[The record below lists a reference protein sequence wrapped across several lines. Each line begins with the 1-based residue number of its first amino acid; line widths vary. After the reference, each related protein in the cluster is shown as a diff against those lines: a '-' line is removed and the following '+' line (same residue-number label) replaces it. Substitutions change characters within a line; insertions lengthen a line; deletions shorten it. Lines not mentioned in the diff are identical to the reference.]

1 MKIDRNKH
9 NIYVANTLL
18 KTPEQTTTSTGTS
31 TGAGSTTII
40 YTGGGGSGTGLTPE
54 QSEKLDSIESGAQVN
69 QNAFSYL
76 TISNGEQEST
86 QAARVQTDTA
96 KVTIL
101 GEGVTV
107 ELVTE
112 VESPERTITSTGIE
126 GQYTVSYHKVE
137 TEVEVPSE
145 EGEPTTEV
153 QITWPLTITYVSGTK
168 IKQEDFDT
176 LKVVYN
182 GVDTVLTDY
191 QVTTDT
197 EGITSITKNQEGL
210 LFDRIVFTKAGVDAE
225 GQPVTNEVMVI
236 NAYTITYSTIKL
248 TGSDA
253 YWKLDEDGNLFTTY
267 NAYSTQELSAYG
279 LGETS
284 GGSTGGVSFLKDLED
299 VDTTNLINGGILQY
313 NSTTKMWEVVDGSS
327 LEIDMTE
334 IEQKITELQQNM
346 TTAQGDIT
354 TIENTIT
361 QWTPII
367 EAIDNITDWFSFVD
381 GKIRANYDLWGVGE
395 ISAYGYNTSEQ
406 PTGKEYLKDLL
417 DVDAENA
424 TKGQILVFNG
434 TIWVN
439 QDIPE
444 TGLNESELAQYL
456 TQNNYIQESDLT
468 SILTN
473 YATKEW
479 TTAQITQTKTELTNY
494 TDTKISNL
502 IGTAPDN
509 LDTLGE
515 IAEQITL
522 LQALLDWFSFID
534 GRIRANYDLWSVG
547 EISAYGMGE
556 GSSSSGK
563 NYLHELEDVSITP
576 SSLTP
581 GQLLQ
586 YNGSVW
592 VAIDKDEV
600 GLNETELEQYLTTNN
615 YLQQGDVTWSNLSG
629 KPSTFNTTIQQIND
643 LHASWDSILKAEPT
657 DYVTRWPS
665 FNEITNKPTTLEG
678 YGITNTFTKDQADD
692 RYVNITGDTMTG
704 DLLLPNLEA
713 SGYIMIGSAVLSY
726 DSTNKALKLA
736 TSSGG
741 TMHFYATG
749 EVSAYGYHETEISG
763 AQYLH
768 DLLDVNNGKGTNPSS
783 TGTLLMWDGSTW
795 AYVGK
800 DSIGLNIQELQEY
813 LETNNYVQS
822 DDLTNYATQ
831 SWVQQLV
838 TDFISDD
845 EVTALLQNYA
855 TLIYVNNTF
864 LKKTDFTADSIL
876 NLIEDYIDSKL
887 DNYATIAQFNTL
899 QTTVNNHTTRIVSLE
914 QAIDLLND
922 MFEWDNGKIKAKADL
937 YGVGEVSAYGIGDG
951 SASQG
956 AGYLHELDDVSIVP
970 NELTAGQLLQYDG
983 QFWVAIDKDE
993 VGLNETEL
1001 DTYLTQNNYTTTE
1014 DLTWNNI
1021 QNKPE
1026 TFHTTLSFIN
1036 DLHADWGSLL
1046 NTSPTDYVTR
1056 WPTFAEVTDKPT
1068 TVKGYGI
1075 TDVYTKT
1082 ETDNKYVKKTG
1093 DTMTGPLV
1101 VDYDS
1106 TGTGTELR
1114 IVGASLSII
1123 APKSGDYARSYS
1135 LRNSDNDT
1143 TLTHIAGVYGRS
1155 DTIMYTYYGGTTY
1168 DSPAIVVL
1176 PSKFV
1181 GINTTSPAYQLDVTG
1196 NVHTTNAFYTDN
1208 FIQIG
1213 NGRLVWDQ
1221 TNNAIY
1227 AVSKD
1232 GTSAINFYSTGEVS
1246 AYGSGNGEGST
1257 GKSYLHELEDV
1268 DISDRANNDMLVYNS
1283 ATKMWETIAMSDV
1296 QVNLPSWVTST
1307 KPTYTWTE
1315 IQNKPS
1321 WIGDT
1326 KPTYTAAEVG
1336 AITQTV
1342 ADDRYIRQYLSI
1354 IGANTDLNNY
1364 TDSGLY
1370 SVSAASYS
1378 SIENF
1383 PSSSSY
1389 SYGILASLTFT
1400 GRGIQWYVPDYNN
1413 TMAVRTAWEA
1423 GRWNNW
1429 HYLLTNYNYTNYTVT
1444 KTGSGASGTWGISI
1458 TGSASKLGTTTVGSA
1473 TSPIYLNQGV
1483 ATAVTYDLNAT
1494 LNSGTSGKLAYYSSS
1509 TAIDDYTSTIG
1520 SGTKLWYLSSGIPTN
1535 SSSTVGSGTK
1545 LMYLSSGTL
1554 TASSSTLGD
1563 QYSPVYLSSGTITA
1577 STRNFM
1583 VERSAFPYQAANWND
1598 GLTPGMYY
1606 ISGWSGATNYPTSS
1620 YYQYGTLLLFGT
1632 TSSKTQ
1638 FYFPH
1643 SSTDRAAWRTTYENS
1658 TSRWSSWHYLIDSQN
1673 YATVLDDRYV
1683 KKTGDSMTGTLTN
1696 TASFMAGIGYYL
1708 TSSHG
1713 RFFWDDQTS
1722 STYLQAN
1729 TSGTLKL
1736 SGLNNTRLTQ
1746 LSINTVMA
1754 SMNGALHIQNSGFSN
1769 CLSIRRTDST
1779 ANASI
1784 IFRNSSNGILG
1795 HLGLLGSGSAPSV
1808 GPAWWNSSQTQ
1819 YNIASESNHR
1829 FFYDKT
1835 IDLSSYSTSNFYPYV
1850 FTSDDGYKTDIE
1862 VMINS
1867 ESGGGDATYNANHL
1881 HFRIRSGGWTDNGFY
1896 LDVLNFHAYQTNE
1909 ITIGSI
1915 GTGTQNGGFAV
1926 WLRGGVS
1933 YKIRALG
1940 RWAQSD
1946 IHTSSY
1952 SFGGST
1958 YTVGTNRYGGSNS
1971 NVTIQY
1977 TPTISVNYANIQE
1990 RGFGSSIYYNRTVYF
2005 KQGIQAYGAESKF
2018 YTSTFTDPATGTAAI
2033 IKATGNIALT
2043 GNLIANGEVTAYKSS
2058 DMRLKT
2064 NIIDLKG
2071 IDLIRK
2077 LRPVEYDWTDEAMQL
2092 KAPGPKHAYGLI
2104 AQEVEQIVPEVV
2116 NHNMFAQ
2123 GYLGIDYT
2131 RLIPLTISAIKDVD
2145 DEVTKLKKEVKELK
2159 KRLNKYERLNRQ
2171 GVTRVDISDVS
2182 IVT

>member
-1 MKIDRNKH
+1 MYIDRKKH
-9 NIYVANTLL
+9 NKYVTNTLL
-18 KTPEQTTTSTGTS
+18 KTTEQTTTDTSTSTGT
-31 TGAGSTTII
+31 GSTTII

-101 GEGVTV
+101 GEGITV

-112 VESPERTITSTGIE
+112 VESPERTITSTGIV

-145 EGEPTTEV
+145 EGEPTTEI

-210 LFDRIVFTKAGVDAE
+210 LFDRIVFTKAGVNAE

-236 NAYTITYSTIKL
+236 NAYTVAYSIIKL

-279 LGETS
+279 LGES
-284 GGSTGGVSFLKDLED
+284 GGGSGTGGVSFLKDLED

-367 EAIDNITDWFSFVD
+367 ESVADITDWFSFVD

-643 LHASWDSILKAEPT
+643 LHASWNSILKAEPT

-678 YGITNTFTKDQADD
+678 YGITNAFTKDQADD

-713 SGYIMIGSAVLSY
+713 SGYVMIGSAVLSY

-795 AYVGK
+795 AYVRK

-822 DDLTNYATQ
+822 NDLTNYATQ

-876 NLIEDYIDSKL
+876 NLIEDHIDSKL

-899 QTTVNNHTTRIVSLE
+899 QTTVNDHTTRIVSLE

-1036 DLHADWGSLL
+1036 DLHADWDSLL

-1296 QVNLPSWVTST
+1296 RVDLPSWVTST

-1321 WIGDT
+1321 WIGNT

-1336 AITQTV
+1336 AITQTA

-1354 IGANTDLNNY
+1354 IGANTDLNDY

-1370 SVSAASYS
+1370 LVSAASYF

-1400 GRGIQWYVPDYNN
+1400 GRGIQWYVPDYDN

-1429 HYLLTNYNYTNYTVT
+1429 HYLLTNRNYTNYTVT
-1444 KTGSGASGTWGISI
+1444 KTGGGASGTWGISI

-1509 TAIDDYTSTIG
+1509 TTIDDYSSNIGTSTR
-1520 SGTKLWYLSSGIPTN
+1520 LWYLNAGTPTN
-1535 SSSTVGSGTK
+1535 SSSTVGS
-1545 LMYLSSGTL
+1545 SS
-1554 TASSSTLGD
+1554 
-1563 QYSPVYLSSGTITA
+1563 QPVYLSSGTITA
-1577 STRNFM
+1577 TTASF
-1583 VERSAFPYQAANWND
+1583 
-1598 GLTPGMYY
+1598 L
-1606 ISGWSGATNYPTSS
+1606 
-1620 YYQYGTLLLFGT
+1620 T
-1632 TSSKTQ
+1632 TSNYT
-1638 FYFPH
+1638 
-1643 SSTDRAAWRTTYENS
+1643 STT
-1658 TSRWSSWHYLIDSQN
+1658 DS
-1673 YATVLDDRYV
+1673 RYV

-1696 TASFMAGIGYYL
+1696 TAGFMAGIGYYL

-1713 RFFWDDQTS
+1713 GFFWDNNSSATWLQASNNGNMYLSAYNSAQLTNLYIHANAIRVRSGALYIENDGADNVLRLTRTDTTTSRTSIIYANNGGINGYIGVTGSGDSLAREPFYRYGTS
-1722 STYLQAN
+1722 SSIYQIYHSGNVASLETRGYLMSNQITIDARNLNEN
-1729 TSGTLKL
+1729 TWYPVTVTGESYTSCLYQVFNDLGMTSRPSWATHDKGFTVHLEWY
-1736 SGLNNTRLTQ
+1736 SNRSEWGVCPVAYFFIRNQ
-1746 LSINTVMA
+1746 HSWCTVMPVRGV
-1754 SMNGALHIQNSGFSN
+1754 SQL
-1769 CLSIRRTDST
+1769 T
-1779 ANASI
+1779 
-1784 IFRNSSNGILG
+1784 NSSTI
-1795 HLGLLGSGSAPSV
+1795 
-1808 GPAWWNSSQTQ
+1808 
-1819 YNIASESNHR
+1819 Y
-1829 FFYDKT
+1829 FY
-1835 IDLSSYSTSNFYPYV
+1835 V
-1850 FTSDDGYKTDIE
+1850 R
-1862 VMINS
+1862 
-1867 ESGGGDATYNANHL
+1867 GGGLYY
-1881 HFRIRSGGWTDNGFY
+1881 FRAS
-1896 LDVLNFHAYQTNE
+1896 H
-1909 ITIGSI
+1909 
-1915 GTGTQNGGFAV
+1915 GTPTV
-1926 WLRGGVS
+1926 TLR
-1933 YKIRALG
+1933 
-1940 RWAQSD
+1940 
-1946 IHTSSY
+1946 T
-1952 SFGGST
+1952 ST
-1958 YTVGTNRYGGSNS
+1958 YTVSSQSVSPTTTTPDLNNMGWYYPANSAGG
-1971 NVTIQY
+1971 I
-1977 TPTISVNYANIQE
+1977 
-1990 RGFGSSIYYNRTVYF
+1990 
-2005 KQGIQAYGAESKF
+2005 GAWQVRIN
-2018 YTSTFTDPATGTAAI
+2018 P
-2033 IKATGNIALT
+2033 
-2043 GNLIANGEVTAYKSS
+2043 ANGSLFSTGEITAYQSS
-2058 DMRLKT
+2058 DRRLKT
-2064 NIIDLKG
+2064 NIHNLNSID
-2071 IDLIRK
+2071 IIRK
-2077 LRPVEYDWTDEAMQL
+2077 LRPVEFDWTDEALDM
-2092 KAPGPKHAYGLI
+2092 KFDKTRHSYGLI
-2104 AQEVEQIVPEVV
+2104 AQEVEDVLPDIV
-2116 NHNMFAQ
+2116 HYNMFGK
-2123 GYLGIDYT
+2123 GYLSLDYPK
-2131 RLIPLTISAIKDVD
+2131 LIPLTISAIKDID

-2171 GVTRVDISDVS
+2171 RITRVDISDVS
-2182 IVT
+2182 IVA